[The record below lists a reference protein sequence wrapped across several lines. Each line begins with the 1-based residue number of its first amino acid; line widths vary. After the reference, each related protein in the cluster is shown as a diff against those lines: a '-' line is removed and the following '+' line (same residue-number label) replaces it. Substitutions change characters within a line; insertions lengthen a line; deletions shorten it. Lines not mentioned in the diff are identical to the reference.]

1 MTTVY
6 FFTKSSETLHNWFM
20 HTKLNKKYLNS
31 FVENR
36 SMTLMTKYKIKGIV
50 TVVMLIG
57 LICMKNVPIG
67 RLCIF
72 IVCIFHILYL
82 FIRIKTI
89 NKEEEVE
96 KKRLKEQQTT
106 EKMIHL
112 YCSKNHHT
120 KNLYPDCKELLDYAQ
135 TRSQRCPFMEKK
147 HSVHTA
153 RYIVIKRR

>member
-36 SMTLMTKYKIKGIV
+36 SMTLMTKYKIMGMV
-50 TVVMLIG
+50 TVVILIG
-57 LICMKNVPIG
+57 FICMKNVPIS

-89 NKEEEVE
+89 NKEEASRKE
-96 KKRLKEQQTT
+96 KT
-106 EKMIHL
+106 
-112 YCSKNHHT
+112 
-120 KNLYPDCKELLDYAQ
+120 
-135 TRSQRCPFMEKK
+135 
-147 HSVHTA
+147 
-153 RYIVIKRR
+153 